1 MRLSQFSDEIKGK
14 TVCKIPELSDV
25 ITKNGIE
32 QKELLRIISHI
43 QEDEKTKI
51 GHELHDSVNP
61 LLAVALLYL
70 QSIKAKTK
78 EEKFIKEQIELSIN
92 AAIENVRS
100 ISSQLAVSKKTHFSL
115 VQQITDIINNI
126 NAARHLQISFEHS
139 PESRIARLPHLK
151 KIALLR
157 IAQEQINNIM
167 KHSGA
172 KHAEVKLFYRNKMV
186 HLSIADDGIGFDAS
200 KSTKGIGLLNIATR
214 IKQFNGET
222 KLETALGKGC
232 KLDIMLPA

>member
-1 MRLSQFSDEIKGK
+1 MRLSRYSDEIKSKGVYK
-14 TVCKIPELSDV
+14 LPELSDA
-25 ITKNGIE
+25 IAERGIE

-70 QSIKAKTK
+70 QSIKTKTK

-100 ISSQLAVSKKTHFSL
+100 ISSQLAVSKKSHFSL
-115 VQQITDIINNI
+115 VQQITDIISNI

-157 IAQEQINNIM
+157 IAQEQINNVI

-172 KHAEVKLFYRNKMV
+172 KHAEVSLFYRNKMV
-186 HLSIADDGIGFDAS
+186 HLTIADDGIGFDAS

-222 KLETALGKGC
+222 KLETAAGKGC
-232 KLDIMLPA
+232 KLEIMLPG